1 MMMIDLMDST
11 WKLAVHALNVLR
23 LVITDSSLAPDL
35 NRYVSDVFQ
44 LAVQGFKA
52 SQWSLR
58 NSSMMVFTAVTQ
70 LIVSSDRNDS
80 SGASVPTAKSF
91 FTRFPLLEPFIAS
104 ELGLAVGIGGS
115 LPSSSLPSSSSS
127 SGGISAAEYPSS
139 HAAAVYPTL
148 YPLLLLL
155 AKLRAVVSDD
165 DIEGDSNPMEQE
177 VVTNANVIM
186 HDSDDDDDHD
196 DATDSSRRINNSRL
210 QELCSIVGTCSY
222 QKVQAVRVVA
232 ARALRSLTAISDCP
246 AVVRRLLHQLD
257 DYLSN
262 VERSSSSSSSSSS
275 EAATSST
282 QSSSSSL
289 NFNYIH
295 GTLLSVR
302 ELLYSIQAYLKT
314 TAITF
319 HATDLSMSI
328 SHQLHDSCLAT
339 LVNVFHR
346 LLITIRCE
354 PIHYT
359 MLETIVCIR
368 SIFHR
373 IDESND
379 DGYHIINEL
388 FVLQCQHTL
397 RSIYMYSAPTIIS
410 LPPPYAALLWKQTT
424 RYFVEYSLIT
434 AWFSRKDKVESSSDD
449 GPSDPSQSRLLGSDD
464 IYHLMD
470 HPISEVREGTLL
482 GFIAVMDDDNDADHD
497 DHADTAAMKKPWISM
512 PLMSRVEVLLQKLL
526 TRLAVE
532 REPPVIKLL
541 FDIIIAIISTTS
553 LHDFS
558 PSLQAYVRHDGIG
571 ILTGLIDSSPLTLQ
585 ASDYDDIMMTSDSI
599 VLKSKSSVYCSIE
612 VR

>member
-1 MMMIDLMDST
+1 
-11 WKLAVHALNVLR
+11 
-23 LVITDSSLAPDL
+23 
-35 NRYVSDVFQ
+35 
-44 LAVQGFKA
+44 
-52 SQWSLR
+52 
-58 NSSMMVFTAVTQ
+58 
-70 LIVSSDRNDS
+70 
-80 SGASVPTAKSF
+80 
-91 FTRFPLLEPFIAS
+91 
-104 ELGLAVGIGGS
+104 
-115 LPSSSLPSSSSS
+115 
-127 SGGISAAEYPSS
+127 
-139 HAAAVYPTL
+139 
-148 YPLLLLL
+148 
-155 AKLRAVVSDD
+155 
-165 DIEGDSNPMEQE
+165 MEHE

-186 HDSDDDDDHD
+186 HDDDDHDHD

-210 QELCSIVGTCSY
+210 QGLCSIVGACSY

-262 VERSSSSSSSSSS
+262 AERSSSSSSS

-282 QSSSSSL
+282 RSSSSSL

-319 HATDLSMSI
+319 QATDLSMSI
-328 SHQLHDSCLAT
+328 SHQLHDSCLAI

-346 LLITIRCE
+346 LLFTIRCE

-368 SIFHR
+368 SIFHG

-379 DGYHIINEL
+379 NGYHTINEL

-434 AWFSRKDKVESSSDD
+434 AWFSRRDKVESSSHDD
-449 GPSDPSQSRLLGSDD
+449 PSDPSQSRLLGSDD
-464 IYHLMD
+464 VYHLMD

-482 GFIAVMDDDNDADHD
+482 GFIAVMDDNDDDD
-497 DHADTAAMKKPWISM
+497 DHADAAAMKKPWISM

-558 PSLQAYVRHDGIG
+558 PSLQTYVRHDGIG
-571 ILTGLIDSSPLTLQ
+571 ILTGLIVASPLTLQ

-599 VLKSKSSVYCSIE
+599 VLKSKPSVYCSIE
-612 VR
+612 VK

>member
-1 MMMIDLMDST
+1 MMIDLMDST

-23 LVITDSSLAPDL
+23 LVITDSSLAPYL

-115 LPSSSLPSSSSS
+115 LPSSSSSSSS
-127 SGGISAAEYPSS
+127 SSKGISVAEYPSS

-165 DIEGDSNPMEQE
+165 DIEGDSNPMEHE

-186 HDSDDDDDHD
+186 HDDDDHDHD

-275 EAATSST
+275 SEAATSST

-319 HATDLSMSI
+319 QATDLSMSM
-328 SHQLHDSCLAT
+328 SHKLHDSCLAI

-368 SIFHR
+368 SIFHG

-379 DGYHIINEL
+379 NGYHTINEL

-434 AWFSRKDKVESSSDD
+434 AWFSRRDKVESSSDD
-449 GPSDPSQSRLLGSDD
+449 DPSDPSDPSQSRLLGSDD

-482 GFIAVMDDDNDADHD
+482 GFISVMDDNDADDD
-497 DHADTAAMKKPWISM
+497 DHAGAAAMKKPWISM
-512 PLMSRVEVLLQKLL
+512 PLISRVEVLLQKLL

-571 ILTGLIDSSPLTLQ
+571 ILNGLIVASPLTLQ
-585 ASDYDDIMMTSDSI
+585 ASDDDDIMMTSDSI
-599 VLKSKSSVYCSIE
+599 VLKSKPSVYCSIE

>member
-1 MMMIDLMDST
+1 
-11 WKLAVHALNVLR
+11 
-23 LVITDSSLAPDL
+23 
-35 NRYVSDVFQ
+35 
-44 LAVQGFKA
+44 
-52 SQWSLR
+52 
-58 NSSMMVFTAVTQ
+58 
-70 LIVSSDRNDS
+70 
-80 SGASVPTAKSF
+80 
-91 FTRFPLLEPFIAS
+91 
-104 ELGLAVGIGGS
+104 
-115 LPSSSLPSSSSS
+115 
-127 SGGISAAEYPSS
+127 
-139 HAAAVYPTL
+139 
-148 YPLLLLL
+148 
-155 AKLRAVVSDD
+155 
-165 DIEGDSNPMEQE
+165 MEQE

-186 HDSDDDDDHD
+186 HDDDDD

-210 QELCSIVGTCSY
+210 QELCPIVGTCSY
-222 QKVQAVRVVA
+222 QKVQVVRVVA

-262 VERSSSSSSSSSS
+262 AERFSSSPSSSSS
-275 EAATSST
+275 EAATSSSST
-282 QSSSSSL
+282 QTSSSSSL

-314 TAITF
+314 TATTLQ
-319 HATDLSMSI
+319 ATDLSMSM

-346 LLITIRCE
+346 LLTTIRCE

-359 MLETIVCIR
+359 MLETIICIR
-368 SIFHR
+368 SIFHG

-379 DGYHIINEL
+379 NGYHTINEL

-397 RSIYMYSAPTIIS
+397 RSIYMYSTPTTSVIIS

-434 AWFSRKDKVESSSDD
+434 AWFSRRDKVESSSDD
-449 GPSDPSQSRLLGSDD
+449 DPSYPYQWRLLGSDD
-464 IYHLMD
+464 MYHLMD

-482 GFIAVMDDDNDADHD
+482 GFIAVMDDDHADDH
-497 DHADTAAMKKPWISM
+497 DHADAAAMNKPWISM
-512 PLMSRVEVLLQKLL
+512 SLMSRVEVLLQKLL

-571 ILTGLIDSSPLTLQ
+571 ILTGLIDASPLTLQ
-585 ASDYDDIMMTSDSI
+585 ASFVAVDIMMTSDSI
-599 VLKSKSSVYCSIE
+599 VLKSKPSVYCSIE
-612 VR
+612 VRWYRRRCS